1 MEFRPVCQSDVIAL
15 ERRLMLTMDMI
26 LTKKKRIAVDKR
38 RNKPVNTSSGL
49 WGMISSVTQRPPGSE
64 SEFIVFANLHF

>member
-1 MEFRPVCQSDVIAL
+1 
-15 ERRLMLTMDMI
+15 MLTMDMI

-38 RNKPVNTSSGL
+38 RNKPMNTSSGL

-64 SEFIVFANLHF
+64 STFIVSVS